1 MKQNVT
7 IKIIVFILTSFFFQ
21 ISAASS
27 AIYSF
32 HSPQQQKRFQV
43 LTRDL
48 RCLVCQNENL
58 ADSNAPLA
66 ADLRSEIARLINAG
80 QSDQQIIHY
89 LVVRYGD
96 FILFR
101 PPLMVSTLL
110 LWLAPFF
117 LVTLGLLALCLR
129 IAYLRRINQDL
140 ILSADQRRLAE
151 KILQE

>member
-1 MKQNVT
+1 MTK
-7 IKIIVFILTSFFFQ
+7 KIFFVIFLLFFFQ
-21 ISAASS
+21 ASS
-27 AIYSF
+27 ASSALYSF
-32 HSPQQQKRFQV
+32 HTPQQQQRFQN
-43 LTRDL
+43 LTNDL

-66 ADLRSEIARLINAG
+66 ADLRREIASLINSG

-101 PPLMVSTLL
+101 PPLMTTTLL

-117 LVTLGLLALCLR
+117 LVVFGLLALCLR
-129 IAYLRRINQDL
+129 IVYLRRTNQNL